1 MSVLRVLLLGAGICL
16 LWLFWQSS
24 PEPRKV
30 TTSAAGVS
38 QPMMTPVSAPSP
50 QPPPPPPP
58 PPPSTKHRADVGATS
73 TTVPVPVPADFV
85 RLDGDELILALDAMD
100 QLNDAG
106 RIDFFARQLRAEPR
120 SDVSLQAEQQLTEL
134 LQNKAQI
141 FRQSALSRIDC
152 GEFFCLVVAP
162 VPQQDAL
169 FNEFQ
174 QHSKT
179 LSFGSGGFYNFES
192 NGELYNGL
200 VLSLKENTSLQ

>member
-24 PEPRKV
+24 PEPNKD
-30 TTSAAGVS
+30 TTSATEMS
-38 QPMMTPVSAPSP
+38 QPTMTPVSAPSP
-50 QPPPPPPP
+50 KLPP

-73 TTVPVPVPADFV
+73 ATVPVPADFV
-85 RLDGDELILALDAMD
+85 RLDGDELILALSAMD

-134 LQNKAQI
+134 LQNKVQI

>member
-1 MSVLRVLLLGAGICL
+1 MSVLRVLLLAAALC
-16 LWLFWQSS
+16 LFWLVWPFSAGSGKAQSS
-24 PEPRKV
+24 FG
-30 TTSAAGVS
+30 AA
-38 QPMMTPVSAPSP
+38 P
-50 QPPPPPPP
+50 QPTPALVSGPPAPVLPPPVA
-58 PPPSTKHRADVGATS
+58 KIHAA
-73 TTVPVPVPADFV
+73 VPATAEVVPAPVDFV
-85 RLDGDELILALDAMD
+85 RLDGDELVLSLDAMD

-120 SDVSLQAEQQLTEL
+120 SDASLQAEQQLTEL
-134 LQNKAQI
+134 LQNKVQI
-141 FRQSALSRIDC
+141 FRRSALSRIDC

>member
-24 PEPRKV
+24 PEPRKD
-30 TTSAAGVS
+30 TTSAADVF
-38 QPMMTPVSAPSP
+38 QPTMTPVSAPSP
-50 QPPPPPPP
+50 QLPP
-58 PPPSTKHRADVGATS
+58 PPPSTKDRADAGATS
-73 TTVPVPVPADFV
+73 TTVPAPADFV
-85 RLDGDELILALDAMD
+85 RLDGDELVLSLDAMD

-106 RIDFFARQLRAEPR
+106 RIDFFARQLRAESR
-120 SDVSLQAEQQLTEL
+120 SDASLQAEQQLTEL
-134 LQNKAQI
+134 LQNKVQI
-141 FRQSALSRIDC
+141 FRRSALSRIDC
-152 GEFFCLVVAP
+152 GEHFCLVIAP
-162 VPQQDAL
+162 VQQQNAL

-192 NGELYNGL
+192 NGELYNSL

>member
-24 PEPRKV
+24 PEPRKD
-30 TTSAAGVS
+30 TTSATEMS
-38 QPMMTPVSAPSP
+38 QPTMTPVSAPSP
-50 QPPPPPPP
+50 QPPP
-58 PPPSTKHRADVGATS
+58 STKHRTDVGATS

-85 RLDGDELILALDAMD
+85 RLDGDELILALSAMD

-134 LQNKAQI
+134 LQNKVQI

>member
-24 PEPRKV
+24 PEPRKD
-30 TTSAAGVS
+30 TTSAADVS
-38 QPMMTPVSAPSP
+38 QPTMTPVSAPSP
-50 QPPPPPPP
+50 QLPP
-58 PPPSTKHRADVGATS
+58 PPPSTKDRADAGATS
-73 TTVPVPVPADFV
+73 TTVPAPADFV
-85 RLDGDELILALDAMD
+85 RLDGDELVLSLDAMD
-100 QLNDAG
+100 QLKDAG

-134 LQNKAQI
+134 LQNKVQI

-174 QHSKT
+174 RHSKT

>member
-24 PEPRKV
+24 PEPRKN
-30 TTSAAGVS
+30 TSSATEVS
-38 QPMMTPVSAPSP
+38 QPTMTPVSAPSP
-50 QPPPPPPP
+50 QLPPPP
-58 PPPSTKHRADVGATS
+58 TKHRADVGATS
-73 TTVPVPVPADFV
+73 RTVPVPADFV

-134 LQNKAQI
+134 LQNKVQI

>member
-1 MSVLRVLLLGAGICL
+1 MSVLRVLLSGAGICL

-24 PEPRKV
+24 PEPRND
-30 TTSAAGVS
+30 TFSAAEVS
-38 QPMMTPVSAPSP
+38 QPIMTPVSAPSP
-50 QPPPPPPP
+50 QLPPPA
-58 PPPSTKHRADVGATS
+58 STKDRADVDATS
-73 TTVPVPVPADFV
+73 TTVPVPADFI
-85 RLDGDELILALDAMD
+85 RLDGDELILTTDAMD

-120 SDVSLQAEQQLTEL
+120 SDASLQAEQQLTEL
-134 LQNKAQI
+134 LQNKVQI

>member
-24 PEPRKV
+24 PEPRND
-30 TTSAAGVS
+30 TSSAAEVS
-38 QPMMTPVSAPSP
+38 QPIMTPVSAPSP
-50 QPPPPPPP
+50 QLPPPA
-58 PPPSTKHRADVGATS
+58 STKDRADVDATS
-73 TTVPVPVPADFV
+73 TTVPVPADFI
-85 RLDGDELILALDAMD
+85 RLDGDELILTTDAMD

-120 SDVSLQAEQQLTEL
+120 SDASLQAEQQLTEL
-134 LQNKAQI
+134 LQNKVQI

-162 VPQQDAL
+162 VQQRDAL

-179 LSFGSGGFYNFES
+179 LRFGSGGFYNFES
-192 NGELYNGL
+192 NGELYNSL

>member
-24 PEPRKV
+24 PEPRKD
-30 TTSAAGVS
+30 TTSATEMS

-50 QPPPPPPP
+50 QPPQ
-58 PPPSTKHRADVGATS
+58 STKHRADVGATS

-120 SDVSLQAEQQLTEL
+120 SDLSLQAEQQLTEL
-134 LQNKAQI
+134 LQNKVQI

-174 QHSKT
+174 RHSKT

>member
-1 MSVLRVLLLGAGICL
+1 MSVLRVLLLSAGICL

-24 PEPRKV
+24 PEPRKD
-30 TTSAAGVS
+30 TTSAAEVS

-50 QPPPPPPP
+50 QPPP
-58 PPPSTKHRADVGATS
+58 STKHRADVGATR
-73 TTVPVPVPADFV
+73 TTVPVPADFV

-134 LQNKAQI
+134 LQNKVQI

-174 QHSKT
+174 RHSKT

>member
-1 MSVLRVLLLGAGICL
+1 MSVLRVLLLGTGICL

-24 PEPRKV
+24 PEPRKD
-30 TTSAAGVS
+30 TTSATEMS
-38 QPMMTPVSAPSP
+38 QPTMTPVSAPSP
-50 QPPPPPPP
+50 QLPPP
-58 PPPSTKHRADVGATS
+58 TKHRADVGATS
-73 TTVPVPVPADFV
+73 RTVPVPVPADFV

-120 SDVSLQAEQQLTEL
+120 SDVSLQAEQHLTEL
-134 LQNKAQI
+134 LQNKVQI

>member
-1 MSVLRVLLLGAGICL
+1 MRMIGLLLGCAL
-16 LWLFWQSS
+16 LLTAAVWLFPYLS
-24 PEPRKV
+24 V
-30 TTSAAGVS
+30 DNSAV
-38 QPMMTPVSAPSP
+38 
-50 QPPPPPPP
+50 QPPPLQNVNISAPAVAASQPQTVSPAQ
-58 PPPSTKHRADVGATS
+58 TVAVTADQAKASETNELP
-73 TTVPVPVPADFV
+73 TPADFA
-85 RLDGDELILALDAMD
+85 RLDGEELVLTLDAMD

-120 SDVSLQAEQQLTEL
+120 SDASLQAEQQLTEL
-134 LQNKAQI
+134 LQNKVQI
-141 FRQSALSRIDC
+141 FRRSALSRIDC
-152 GEFFCLVVAP
+152 GEHFCLVVAP

-179 LSFGSGGFYNFES
+179 LSFGSGGFYNFKS

>member
-24 PEPRKV
+24 PEPRKD
-30 TTSAAGVS
+30 TTSATEMS
-38 QPMMTPVSAPSP
+38 QPMMTPVSTPPPSP
-50 QPPPPPPP
+50 SPPPPP

-73 TTVPVPVPADFV
+73 TTVPVPADFV

-134 LQNKAQI
+134 LQNKVQI

-174 QHSKT
+174 RHSKT

-192 NGELYNGL
+192 NGELYNSL

>member
-1 MSVLRVLLLGAGICL
+1 MSVLRFLLLAAALC
-16 LWLFWQSS
+16 LFWLVWPFSAGSGKAQSS
-24 PEPRKV
+24 FG
-30 TTSAAGVS
+30 AA
-38 QPMMTPVSAPSP
+38 P
-50 QPPPPPPP
+50 QPTPALVSGPPAPVLPPPVA
-58 PPPSTKHRADVGATS
+58 KIHAA
-73 TTVPVPVPADFV
+73 VPATAEVVPAPVDFV
-85 RLDGDELILALDAMD
+85 RLDGDELVLSLDAMD

-134 LQNKAQI
+134 LQNKVQI

>member
-24 PEPRKV
+24 PEPRKD
-30 TTSAAGVS
+30 TTSAAEVS
-38 QPMMTPVSAPSP
+38 QPTMTPVSAPSP
-50 QPPPPPPP
+50 QLPPA
-58 PPPSTKHRADVGATS
+58 STKDRADVDATS
-73 TTVPVPVPADFV
+73 TTVPVPADFI
-85 RLDGDELILALDAMD
+85 RLDGDELILTTDAMD

-120 SDVSLQAEQQLTEL
+120 SDASLQAEQQLTEL
-134 LQNKAQI
+134 LQNKVQI

-162 VPQQDAL
+162 VQQRDAL

-179 LSFGSGGFYNFES
+179 LRFGSGGFYNFES
-192 NGELYNGL
+192 NGELYNSL

>member
-1 MSVLRVLLLGAGICL
+1 MSVLRVLLLGTGICL

-24 PEPRKV
+24 PEPRKD
-30 TTSAAGVS
+30 TTNAAEVS

-50 QPPPPPPP
+50 QLPPL
-58 PPPSTKHRADVGATS
+58 PSTKHRADIGATS
-73 TTVPVPVPADFV
+73 TTVPVPVPVPADFV

-134 LQNKAQI
+134 LQNKVQI

-174 QHSKT
+174 RHSKT

-192 NGELYNGL
+192 NGELYNSL

>member
-24 PEPRKV
+24 PEPRKD
-30 TTSAAGVS
+30 TTSATEMS

-50 QPPPPPPP
+50 Q

-85 RLDGDELILALDAMD
+85 RLDGDELILALDAMG

-120 SDVSLQAEQQLTEL
+120 SDLSLQAEQQLTEL
-134 LQNKAQI
+134 LQNKVQI

-174 QHSKT
+174 RHSKT